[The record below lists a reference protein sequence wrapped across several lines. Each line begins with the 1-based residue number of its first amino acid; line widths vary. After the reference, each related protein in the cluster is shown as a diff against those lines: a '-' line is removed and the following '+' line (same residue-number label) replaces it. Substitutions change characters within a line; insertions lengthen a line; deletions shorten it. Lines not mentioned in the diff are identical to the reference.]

1 MADKVFLDESG
12 ITVTEE
18 QLLVPGRSFKIIDID
33 SVGVTGKRASRLAPI
48 LVGLI
53 GLAIWVPQ
61 SDTWWI
67 GYAGLGIVAL
77 AWIWVRR
84 LKTRYSIV
92 LSTGDGGT
100 TALESQDELL
110 VERVVKALNYAMHVP
125 N

>member
-1 MADKVFLDESG
+1 
-12 ITVTEE
+12 
-18 QLLVPGRSFKIIDID
+18 LV
-33 SVGVTGKRASRLAPI
+33 
-48 LVGLI
+48 

-61 SDTWWI
+61 SDTWWV

-92 LSTGDGGT
+92 LSTGDDGT

-110 VERVVKALNYAMHVP
+110 IERIVKALNDAMHVP